1 MKKAEIES
9 IRNEIAFR
17 EAEIEWAYEM
27 LESATDAEERHL
39 LLESIY
45 HEHMAIAT
53 LPKIP
58 SESEWDEHTIA
69 RLEEEESDRSFGRFD
84 GPEVFA

>member
-1 MKKAEIES
+1 MTKEEINL
-9 IRNEIAFR
+9 IRDEIAFR
-17 EAEIEWAYEM
+17 EAEIEWATEM
-27 LESATDAEERHL
+27 LESATDEEERRL

-53 LPKIP
+53 LPKVL
-58 SESEWDEHTIA
+58 SEWEEHTLA
-69 RLEEEESDRSFGRFD
+69 RLEEEEHDRSFGRFD